1 MRLEIPN
8 TRSVAF
14 WFLSILA
21 LSLMCVG
28 RAASD
33 AKANPK
39 PNISQEEFDRQRKQ
53 IGRDSAAQK
62 AIYLGKRLSIYEE
75 YGEYVKE
82 EIQKKRDQ
90 GRSESDAVDEVAGRG
105 REERI
110 AKARQYLLERRVR
123 NEQDKKL
130 LRDNFNAV
138 KSAIYDAGFTAGQV
152 HMAIPLIES
161 DYDPMAFNIAER
173 LNNETVKGMWQF
185 TESTAKDYDLKVT
198 RKGKNEAA
206 DDPDER
212 YDPGRSSNAA
222 KAYLDM
228 LGKFDFAKSCLAT
241 EELILA
247 AYHMGQGNVNK
258 KIHKYGCD
266 FWQWKM
272 DHEDGFGEHSYN
284 YPALVIAGRQILG
297 ELNL

>member
-1 MRLEIPN
+1 MRLEISN
-8 TRSVAF
+8 TRSAVS
-14 WFLSILA
+14 WFLPILA
-21 LSLMCVG
+21 LSLIG
-28 RAASD
+28 AGWLASD
-33 AKANPK
+33 ARANPK
-39 PNISQEEFDRQRKQ
+39 SSISREEFDRRKKQ

-62 AIYLGKRLSIYEE
+62 AVYLSRRISIYEE
-75 YGEYVKE
+75 YGEHIKE
-82 EIQKKRDQ
+82 EIQKRRDQ

-123 NEQDKKL
+123 NEQDKNL
-130 LRDNFNAV
+130 LRNNFNAV
-138 KSAIYDAGFTAGQV
+138 KKAMYNAGFTASQV

-185 TESTAKDYDLKVT
+185 TESTAKEYDLKVT

-212 YDPGRSSNAA
+212 YNPGLSSVAA
-222 KAYLDM
+222 MSYLEM
-228 LGKFDFAKSCLAT
+228 LDRFRFANSCRATDELVLAS
-241 EELILA
+241 
-247 AYHMGQGNVNK
+247 YHMGQGNVNK
-258 KIHKYGCD
+258 KIRKYGCD

-272 DHEDGFGEHSYN
+272 DHRGGFGEHSYN
-284 YPALVIAGRQILG
+284 YPALVLAGRQILR
-297 ELNL
+297 ELEL